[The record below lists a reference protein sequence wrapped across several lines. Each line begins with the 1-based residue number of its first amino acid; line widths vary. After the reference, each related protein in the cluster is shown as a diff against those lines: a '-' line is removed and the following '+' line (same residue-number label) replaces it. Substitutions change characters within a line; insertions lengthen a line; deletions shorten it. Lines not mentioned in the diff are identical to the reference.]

1 MYNNCITYFFIWE
14 KVMEELLDTCKE
26 ITTSKNLN
34 REILQ
39 NTWYKLY
46 LLQNYNISMNMFKG
60 ATLRW
65 SSIITYLTHIRAIY
79 KGYKYKDP
87 LSKSLVTFIQGLID
101 SGTEPYPKVDEKVIT
116 IEQLIKSGVLTKRE
130 IDYIYEPVG
139 VTEENPDTSSAWTH
153 AFVERESGETHGGSY
168 TDIVDSLPSQVI
180 TNPIKST
187 DLIDSPVAKTLK
199 FGKNKMPKDAIKKI
213 FKLF

>member
-1 MYNNCITYFFIWE
+1 
-14 KVMEELLDTCKE
+14 
-26 ITTSKNLN
+26 
-34 REILQ
+34 
-39 NTWYKLY
+39 
-46 LLQNYNISMNMFKG
+46 MNK
-60 ATLRW
+60 
-65 SSIITYLTHIRAIY
+65 
-79 KGYKYKDP
+79 
-87 LSKSLVTFIQGLID
+87 
-101 SGTEPYPKVDEKVIT
+101 KVIT

-139 VTEENPDTSSAWTH
+139 ITEENPDTSSAWTH

-168 TDIVDSLPSQVI
+168 TDIVDSLPCQVI